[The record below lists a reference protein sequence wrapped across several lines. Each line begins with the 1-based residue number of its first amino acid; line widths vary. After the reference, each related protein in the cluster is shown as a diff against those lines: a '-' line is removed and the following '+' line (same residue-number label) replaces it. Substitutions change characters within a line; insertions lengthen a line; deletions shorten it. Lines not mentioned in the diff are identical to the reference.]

1 MGKTHKYLKFSLM
14 NTESPVSSLGLEVEA
29 LQEVY
34 SHIVRGVSRLQL
46 YLLLWIILSIVAA
59 VLLAVVVALSVFLIM
74 SSDVSTAKLATSVT
88 IATSSII
95 GSIVPLL
102 AYMRGV
108 AELSKWSGVFKK
120 YGVVAVVL
128 LVLSAIK
135 IPLDLAMWL
144 YVLDA
149 IVEPLKTALESGA
162 LPDIDTAEISRR
174 FCAEW
179 SLLCLSDF
187 LVALV
192 AGILSIVLV
201 GVLSTIRGEVRGLL
215 ATTSSEMAWRLAELG
230 RLNTATLLLRI
241 ELLIDLLRSVAGH
254 PVVEYLALTPLS
266 WLSAV
271 VNSLPIPY
279 LAIQFIL
286 FIAGVVLGYTGLSR
300 AKNLVV
306 ALSASA
312 GPGTTP
318 LAV

>member
-1 MGKTHKYLKFSLM
+1 MNNESL
-14 NTESPVSSLGLEVEA
+14 VSSLGLRVGA

-34 SHIVRGVSRLQL
+34 SHIVRGVSRLRL
-46 YLLLWIILSIVAA
+46 FLLLWIVLSIVAA

-88 IATSSII
+88 IATSFII

-102 AYMRGV
+102 VYMRGV

-120 YGVVAVVL
+120 YGAVAVVL

-135 IPLDLAMWL
+135 IPLALAMWL
-144 YVLDA
+144 YLLDA
-149 IVEPLKTALESGA
+149 IAEPLKTALESGA
-162 LPDIDTAEISRR
+162 LPDIDTAEISGR

-187 LVALV
+187 LIGLV
-192 AGILSIVLV
+192 VSILSIVLV
-201 GVLSTIRGEVRGLL
+201 GVLSTIRGEIGRFL
-215 ATTSSEMAWRLAELG
+215 AATSSGMTWRLAELG
-230 RLNTATLLLRI
+230 RLNTATLLLRV
-241 ELLIDLLRSVAGH
+241 ELLISLLTSVAGH
-254 PVVEYLALTPLS
+254 PAVEHPALTLLS

-300 AKNLVV
+300 VKNLVV
-306 ALSASA
+306 VLSASA
-312 GPGTTP
+312 GPSTAP
-318 LAV
+318 

>member
-1 MGKTHKYLKFSLM
+1 M
-14 NTESPVSSLGLEVEA
+14 NTESLVSSLGLRVGA

-34 SHIVRGVSRLQL
+34 FHIVRGVSRLQL
-46 YLLLWIILSIVAA
+46 FLLLWIILSIVAA
-59 VLLAVVVALSVFLIM
+59 VFLVGAVVLSMFLII

-88 IATSSII
+88 IATSSIV

-102 AYMRGV
+102 VYMRGV

-120 YGVVAVVL
+120 YGAVAVVL

-144 YVLDA
+144 YLLDA

-162 LPDIDTAEISRR
+162 VPDINTVEISGR

-187 LVALV
+187 FVVLVAS
-192 AGILSIVLV
+192 ILSIVLV
-201 GVLSTIRGEVRGLL
+201 GVLSTIRGGVGGLL
-215 ATTSSEMAWRLAELG
+215 ATTSSEMARRLAELG
-230 RLNTATLLLRI
+230 RLNTAALLLRI
-241 ELLIDLLRSVAGH
+241 ELLINLLTSVTKH

-279 LAIQFIL
+279 LTIQFIL

-300 AKNLVV
+300 VKNLVV
-306 ALSASA
+306 ALSVSA
-312 GPGTTP
+312 GPGTIP
-318 LAV
+318 LVV

>member
-1 MGKTHKYLKFSLM
+1 M
-14 NTESPVSSLGLEVEA
+14 NTESLVSSLGLRVEA
-29 LQEVY
+29 LQGVY
-34 SHIVRGVSRLQL
+34 FYIIRGVSRLQL
-46 YLLLWIILSIVAA
+46 FLLLWIILSIVAA
-59 VLLAVVVALSVFLIM
+59 VLLVGAVALSMFLII

-88 IATSSII
+88 IATSSIV

-102 AYMRGV
+102 VYMRGV

-120 YGVVAVVL
+120 YGAVAVVL

-144 YVLDA
+144 YLLDA

-162 LPDIDTAEISRR
+162 VPDINTVEISGR

-187 LVALV
+187 LIVLV
-192 AGILSIVLV
+192 ASILSIVLV
-201 GVLSTIRGEVRGLL
+201 GVLSTIRGEVGGLL
-215 ATTSSEMAWRLAELG
+215 ATTSSGITWRLAELG

-241 ELLIDLLRSVAGH
+241 ELLISLLRSVAGH
-254 PVVEYLALTPLS
+254 PAVEHPALTPLS

-279 LAIQFIL
+279 LTIQFIL

-300 AKNLVV
+300 VKNLVV

-318 LAV
+318 LVV